1 MSYKKTL
8 QEMNLLDRFL
18 FAEVMEDNET
28 LENVLEIIQGY
39 PVPLEDKAQ
48 AEKEF
53 RRMPRNK
60 RVFFDVYGE
69 DLRNAVYDVE
79 AQKENTHDFPKR
91 TRYYNGMVEMNMLR
105 PGEDYN
111 KLKDVYIIMIMPFD
125 LFGEGRYRYTF
136 HMICDEIPG
145 LNLGDRV
152 TRIFLN
158 TQGRIKDGVSVEL
171 IQMLK
176 YFENTTKETAA
187 ESQSEKIRQLEKR
200 VEETKANEEVGI
212 RFMNAFEEKMRER
225 QEVREE
231 GREEGLAEGE
241 RIGETRGKSLGEA
254 AKQQE
259 IARKMLEEGLD
270 LENNRTDPEE
280 DSIIVNEKGMLLER
294 IRFVN
299 ATSPSFYS

>member
-1 MSYKKTL
+1 
-8 QEMNLLDRFL
+8 
-18 FAEVMEDNET
+18 
-28 LENVLEIIQGY
+28 
-39 PVPLEDKAQ
+39 
-48 AEKEF
+48 
-53 RRMPRNK
+53 
-60 RVFFDVYGE
+60 
-69 DLRNAVYDVE
+69 
-79 AQKENTHDFPKR
+79 
-91 TRYYNGMVEMNMLR
+91 MLR

-136 HMICDEIPG
+136 HMTCDEIPG
-145 LNLGDRV
+145 LKLGDRV

-158 TQGRIKDGVSVEL
+158 TQGRIKDGVSEEL

-176 YFENTTKETAA
+176 YFENTTKETAD

-225 QEVREE
+225 QE

-270 LENNRTDPEE
+270 LTLIQKITGLTRKKIQ
-280 DSIIVNEKGMLLER
+280 SL
-294 IRFVN
+294 
-299 ATSPSFYS
+299 

>member
-1 MSYKKTL
+1 MKQVKTL
-8 QEMNLLDRFL
+8 REMNLLDRFL

-28 LENVLEIIQGY
+28 LENVLEIILGY

-48 AEKEF
+48 AEKEL
-53 RRMPRNK
+53 RRTPRNK

-91 TRYYNGMVEMNMLR
+91 TRYYNGMVDLNMLH

-111 KLKDVYIIMIMPFD
+111 KLKDAYIIMIMPFD
-125 LFGEGRYRYTF
+125 LFGQGKYRYTF
-136 HMICDEIPG
+136 HMTCDEIPG
-145 LNLGDRV
+145 MKLRDGA

-158 TQGRIKDGVSVEL
+158 TQGTDADGVSEEL
-171 IQMLK
+171 IHMLK

-187 ESQSEKIRQLEKR
+187 EIQSEKIKKLEKR
-200 VEETKANEEVGI
+200 VEETKASEEVGI

-225 QEVREE
+225 REGREE

-241 RIGETRGKSLGEA
+241 RIGEA

-259 IARKMLEEGLD
+259 IARKMLEMKMD
-270 LENNRTDPEE
+270 LET
-280 DSIIVNEKGMLLER
+280 IAK
-294 IRFVN
+294 
-299 ATSPSFYS
+299 ATGLSRKQIQSL

>member
-48 AEKEF
+48 AEKEL
-53 RRMPRNK
+53 RRTPRNK

-69 DLRNAVYDVE
+69 DIRNAVYDVE

-91 TRYYNGMVEMNMLR
+91 TRYYNGMVDLNMLR

-136 HMICDEIPG
+136 HMTCDEIPG

-158 TQGRIKDGVSVEL
+158 TQGRIKDGVSEEL

-225 QEVREE
+225 QE

-270 LENNRTDPEE
+270 LTLIQKITGLTRKKIQ
-280 DSIIVNEKGMLLER
+280 SL
-294 IRFVN
+294 
-299 ATSPSFYS
+299 

>member
-53 RRMPRNK
+53 RRIPRNK

-91 TRYYNGMVEMNMLR
+91 TRYYNGMVDLNMLR

-136 HMICDEIPG
+136 HMTCDEIPG

-158 TQGRIKDGVSVEL
+158 TQGRIKDGVSEEL

-200 VEETKANEEVGI
+200 VEETKANEEEGI

-225 QEVREE
+225 QEGREE

-270 LENNRTDPEE
+270 LTLIQKITGLTRKKIQ
-280 DSIIVNEKGMLLER
+280 SL
-294 IRFVN
+294 
-299 ATSPSFYS
+299 

>member
-39 PVPLEDKAQ
+39 PVTLEDKAQ

-53 RRMPRNK
+53 RRTPRNK

-91 TRYYNGMVEMNMLR
+91 TRYYNGMVDLNMLR

-136 HMICDEIPG
+136 HMTCDEIPG

-158 TQGRIKDGVSVEL
+158 TQGRIKDGVSEEL

-225 QEVREE
+225 QEGREE

-270 LENNRTDPEE
+270 LTLIQKITGLTRKKIQ
-280 DSIIVNEKGMLLER
+280 SL
-294 IRFVN
+294 
-299 ATSPSFYS
+299 

>member
-1 MSYKKTL
+1 M
-8 QEMNLLDRFL
+8 
-18 FAEVMEDNET
+18 
-28 LENVLEIIQGY
+28 
-39 PVPLEDKAQ
+39 
-48 AEKEF
+48 
-53 RRMPRNK
+53 
-60 RVFFDVYGE
+60 YGE

-91 TRYYNGMVEMNMLR
+91 TRYYNGMVDLNMLR

-136 HMICDEIPG
+136 HMTCDEIPG

-158 TQGRIKDGVSVEL
+158 TQGRIKDGVSEEL

-225 QEVREE
+225 QEGREE

-270 LENNRTDPEE
+270 LTLIQKITGLTRKKIQ
-280 DSIIVNEKGMLLER
+280 SL
-294 IRFVN
+294 
-299 ATSPSFYS
+299 